1 MLKVGFGYD
10 VHPLIKNRK
19 LILGG
24 VEIKSKKGLLGHS
37 DGDVF
42 FHAVIDGLLGLC
54 GMGSI
59 GELFP
64 ETQEFKDANSYE
76 LLKKTYNKIN
86 ERFNIKITNIDSTIV
101 SKSAKIS
108 TIKEKIK
115 ENTSKALNI
124 NKDQIN
130 VKGKSGNTLGIAG
143 RDEGIEVYCVI
154 LADIEKNEKEL

>member
-10 VHPLIKNRK
+10 VHPLIENRK

-24 VEIKSKKGLLGHS
+24 VEIENKKGLDGHS

-76 LLKKTYNKIN
+76 LLKKTYNEINKKFNLKIN
-86 ERFNIKITNIDSTIV
+86 NIDSTIV
-101 SKSAKIS
+101 SKSARIS
-108 TIKEKIK
+108 NVKEKIK

-124 NKDQIN
+124 SINQIN
-130 VKGKSGNTLGIAG
+130 VKGKSGNTLGVAG
-143 RDEGIEVYCVI
+143 KDEGIEVYCII
-154 LADIEKNEKEL
+154 LANVDEIK